1 MDNNN
6 KNNASVPAAYLA
18 RDHSPATIEVAR
30 QHKETRL
37 HVQDNN
43 NDPINT
49 NSNNNNMNKDK
60 IIFCPEAASIET
72 DGSEDNQL
80 LIN

>member
-6 KNNASVPAAYLA
+6 NNASVPAAYLA
-18 RDHSPATIEVAR
+18 LGHLPATIEVAR
-30 QHKETRL
+30 QHEETR
-37 HVQDNN
+37 HHGQGNN

-49 NSNNNNMNKDK
+49 NSNNNNMNNDK

-80 LIN
+80 LVN

>member
-1 MDNNN
+1 MN
-6 KNNASVPAAYLA
+6 
-18 RDHSPATIEVAR
+18 
-30 QHKETRL
+30 
-37 HVQDNN
+37 VQDNIN